1 MLSFHW
7 EIMLRSMV
15 VFPESPCDT
24 NSLSPQGL

>member
-7 EIMLRSMV
+7 EITLWSMV
-15 VFPESPCDT
+15 VFSQSPCDT